1 MFILGDLKCSFFPVV
16 PSPDSDLYLYL
27 AEPACFWFDCTHL
40 FFFWI
45 TIKSFCSLLIH
56 LRNLCYSPP
65 PHILLFLILTCLRL
79 EYLLSRW
86 FSRFLFLSSSPR
98 LDLWRFSHAL
108 VLENRVCNQLLI
120 EPCPSL
126 YRCLFNSVTE
136 SRLAAA
142 GVSTHLFL
150 CTFSI
155 CTYKNVSR
163 KAKNWIAV
171 AWEGGKVGVL

>member
-1 MFILGDLKCSFFPVV
+1 MQFFPGGTQ
-16 PSPDSDLYLYL
+16 P
-27 AEPACFWFDCTHL
+27 WFGFIPVFSWASLLLIWLHTSL
-40 FFFWI
+40 FFWI

-65 PHILLFLILTCLRL
+65 PHILLFLIHTCLRL
-79 EYLLSRW
+79 EYLLSLADSHASS
-86 FSRFLFLSSSPR
+86 FSLPR
-98 LDLWRFSHAL
+98 LVSTCDGLA
-108 VLENRVCNQLLI
+108 VLSCSKTVCNQLLI

-163 KAKNWIAV
+163 ETKNWITV